1 MARPIKMK
9 YNEYLKSI
17 ETPNA
22 MQGDAR
28 YQAPSKVNPNS
39 IYEKSTGHPG
49 SPSAAKLAEL
59 NGSKNPYITA
69 NEYADSGLYKNNLNE
84 LYQKYDDLSAKRKPS
99 GGGYAGYSYSPIS
112 FSPLSNISAFS
123 PSQEYLDAMAYTQ
136 KLLDKINSGKTS
148 YSDKVDEMMDKI
160 ANRDKFSYDFETDP
174 LFQNAL
180 ASSMAAGQTAMENTI
195 GAASGLTG
203 GYGSSYATSAG
214 NQAYNNYVK
223 EAYSQLPEY
232 YKLALDAYEREGNEM
247 YNQLG
252 MYRSADDTEYNRNY
266 NAYNANYQQAQDM
279 YNREYNNYWDTANAN
294 LQIDK
299 YNNDAAM
306 DAAQFNASQALSAA
320 KFNYQKQQDALDR
333 ASAGSSTTSSGS
345 STISDSAWKN
355 IKSEGA
361 KIAEKY
367 GVDSTAYAEWIQLQ
381 ESLNGGS
388 FTDDQI
394 RDLYS
399 YADANAPATQLT
411 LQNKNG
417 NYVYTDQYGKPYQ
430 GADRTLVKT
439 KTASNKANNE
449 YTDAYG
455 NTYTESQLKAIY
467 GDKWQD
473 HVK

>member
-1 MARPIKMK
+1 MATPIKMK
-9 YNEYLKSI
+9 YS
-17 ETPNA
+17 
-22 MQGDAR
+22 D
-28 YQAPSKVNPNS
+28 
-39 IYEKSTGHPG
+39 
-49 SPSAAKLAEL
+49 
-59 NGSKNPYITA
+59 
-69 NEYADSGLYKNNLNE
+69 
-84 LYQKYDDLSAKRKPS
+84 YQKMVENGGQLLPRTDYKFEGQNFGNDQAMLKAITPIAQKAGYVRDDNMSSSHFRNAESAKELASVTPYKVDGAKRPS

-112 FSPLSNISAFS
+112 YSPLSNISAFS

-136 KLLDKINSGKTS
+136 TLLDKINSGKTS

-294 LQIDK
+294 LTIDK

-320 KFNYQKQQDALDR
+320 KFNYQKQQDALAN

-345 STISDSAWKN
+345 ATLSDSQWKN

-381 ESLNGGS
+381 ESLYGGS
-388 FTDDQI
+388 FSDDQI

-399 YADANAPATQLT
+399 YADANAPKTQLS

-439 KTASNKANNE
+439 KTASNTANDE
-449 YTDAYG
+449 YSDAYG
-455 NTYTESQLKAIY
+455 NTYTASQLESIY
-467 GDKWQD
+467 GKDWKKN
-473 HVK
+473 VKSTK